1 MALPLEEYAIVG
13 DTQTAAVVGSNGSVD
28 WLCLPRFDSDACF
41 AGLLGTDDHGFWS
54 IAPQGEVLRTS
65 RRYRGETLLLETD
78 VETSDG
84 AVRLVDFMPIRADN
98 PRLIRIVEGHRGRVT
113 MKMTMRPR
121 FDYGKTRPWV
131 QRDGHIV
138 ISQAG
143 PNAVE
148 LRSDVQ
154 LDAHSPEVNA
164 TFEVEAGERLAFVLT
179 WYQSWERVPDP
190 IDPIR
195 AENATEKWWADWSQR
210 STYRGPWAEA
220 VQRSLIT
227 LKGLTYGPTG
237 GMVAAAT
244 TSLPEF
250 LGGVRNW
257 DYRFCWLRDAAL
269 TLEALMGAG
278 YLDEAVAWRDWVMR
292 AVAGDPEDLQI
303 MYGLG
308 GERRLEEYE
317 LDWLPGYENSAPVRV
332 GNAASGQLQLDV
344 YGELVSAI
352 FHARQLG
359 MPGAHESTEIAVKV
373 ADWLRDNWRQ
383 PDDGIWEIRGPRQ
396 QFVHS
401 KVMVWVAVDRMVTMA
416 ESVGMDV
423 PGLKVLRGEI
433 HDEVCTKGYDPVRN
447 TFVQYYGSEQLD
459 ASLLLIPQ
467 VGFLPPN
474 DPRVVGTVEAVQREL
489 MRDGFVMR
497 YIPDHEAADGL
508 PPGEGA
514 FLACSFWLV
523 ESLALIGRAD
533 EARELFER
541 LLMLRNEVGLY
552 SEEYDQEHERL
563 IGNFPQAFTHLTLI
577 RSALALERAGAAP
590 GG

>member
-1 MALPLEEYAIVG
+1 MKEFLPDVADIGIVRQTSQVGLLRTSRSVDSWDVGRHADVMALPLEEYAIVG

-359 MPGAHESTEIAVKV
+359 MHGAQEATEIALKV
-373 ADWLRDNWRQ
+373 AAWLRDNWRQ

-401 KVMVWVAVDRMVTMA
+401 KVMVWVAVDRLVTMA

-423 PGLKVLRGEI
+423 PGLKILRDEI

-467 VGFLPPN
+467 VAFLPPD
-474 DPRVVGTVEAVQREL
+474 DPRVIGTVEAVQREL
-489 MRDGFVMR
+489 MQD
-497 YIPDHEAADGL
+497 
-508 PPGEGA
+508 
-514 FLACSFWLV
+514 
-523 ESLALIGRAD
+523 
-533 EARELFER
+533 
-541 LLMLRNEVGLY
+541 
-552 SEEYDQEHERL
+552 
-563 IGNFPQAFTHLTLI
+563 
-577 RSALALERAGAAP
+577 
-590 GG
+590 